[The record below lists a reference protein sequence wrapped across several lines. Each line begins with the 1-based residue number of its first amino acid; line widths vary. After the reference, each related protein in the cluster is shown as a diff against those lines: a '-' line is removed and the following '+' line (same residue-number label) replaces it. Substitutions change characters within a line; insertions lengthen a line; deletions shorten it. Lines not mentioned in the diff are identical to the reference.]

1 MDKHLTDINKLKS
14 IMKGYTLDKVK
25 GCIFGGAIGDALGYA
40 VEFDGY
46 RFIVAR
52 FGEKGIT
59 RFYGS
64 PYSPLGGVSDD
75 TQMTLFTATGLLEGS
90 SRVKLEGD
98 KDLRAWEKAVTRHYL
113 DWKNTQVMT
122 KGPKA
127 EHPSSWLYL
136 VPELHERRAPGNTCM
151 SALISLEAGHP
162 VSNNSKGCGGVMR
175 VAPVALCRDLM
186 DMPASFVT
194 TLGGTVAEVTHQHP
208 LGFMPAALMTDL
220 LRRIMDSECGNDKE
234 CLKSCVQAAAET
246 VRGLYGHMYP
256 EHWIVLKNLVDKA
269 VELADADLNDV
280 DAVGQLGEG
289 WVGDEALAIAIY
301 CALKHYDSF
310 EDAVVAAVN
319 HNGDSDSTG
328 AICGNILGLVYGYEA
343 LPSHF
348 KDQVELA
355 DILTEVAEDLW
366 NGCPAADA
374 DPELLNEWKR
384 KYLLMDKT

>member
-1 MDKHLTDINKLKS
+1 
-14 IMKGYTLDKVK
+14 
-25 GCIFGGAIGDALGYA
+25 
-40 VEFDGY
+40 
-46 RFIVAR
+46 
-52 FGEKGIT
+52 
-59 RFYGS
+59 
-64 PYSPLGGVSDD
+64 
-75 TQMTLFTATGLLEGS
+75 
-90 SRVKLEGD
+90 
-98 KDLRAWEKAVTRHYL
+98 
-113 DWKNTQVMT
+113 
-122 KGPKA
+122 
-127 EHPSSWLYL
+127 
-136 VPELHERRAPGNTCM
+136 
-151 SALISLEAGHP
+151 
-162 VSNNSKGCGGVMR
+162 
-175 VAPVALCRDLM
+175 
-186 DMPASFVT
+186 
-194 TLGGTVAEVTHQHP
+194 
-208 LGFMPAALMTDL
+208 
-220 LRRIMDSECGNDKE
+220 
-234 CLKSCVQAAAET
+234 
-246 VRGLYGHMYP
+246 MYP

-280 DAVGQLGEG
+280 DAIGQLGEG

-355 DILTEVAEDLW
+355 DIMTEVAEDLW

>member
-1 MDKHLTDINKLKS
+1 
-14 IMKGYTLDKVK
+14 MKNYTLDKVK
-25 GCIFGGAIGDALGYA
+25 GCLFGGAIGDALGYA

-59 RFYGS
+59 RFHRS
-64 PYSPLGGVSDD
+64 PYAPLGGVSDD

-90 SRVKLEGD
+90 SRVKLEGE
-98 KDLRAWEKAVTRHYL
+98 KDLRAWEKAVTQHYL
-113 DWKNTQVMT
+113 DWKNTQVIT

-127 EHPSSWLYL
+127 DHPSSWLFS
-136 VPELHERRAPGNTCM
+136 VPRLHERRAPGNTCM
-151 SALISLEAGHP
+151 SALTSLEVGRP

-194 TLGGTVAEVTHQHP
+194 MLGGTVAEVTHLHP

-220 LRRIMDSECGNDKE
+220 LRRIMDSDCAKDKE
-234 CLKSCVQAAAET
+234 ALKSCVLAAAES
-246 VRGLYGHMYP
+246 VRGLYGFMYP
-256 EHWIVLKNLVDKA
+256 EDWKVLNGLVDKA
-269 VELADADLNDV
+269 VELADADLADV
-280 DAVGQLGEG
+280 DAIGLLGEG
-289 WVGDEALAIAIY
+289 WVGEEALAIALY

-328 AICGNILGLVYGYEA
+328 AVCGNILGLVYGYDA

-348 KDQVELA
+348 KDHVELS
-355 DILTEVAEDLW
+355 DVLTEVAEDLW
-366 NGCPAADA
+366 NGCPEKDA
-374 DPELLNEWKR
+374 DPEVLDGWKR
-384 KYLLMDKT
+384 KYLK